1 MCGRYTLISAS
12 EKLIRT
18 FKAEFDKELVR
29 SWKPRYNIAP
39 GSGILAILED
49 RDRGG
54 RRAEILHWGLVP
66 AWANDPD
73 MGYKLINA
81 RAETLSEKPSFKD
94 AFRYRR
100 CLIPASG
107 FYEWER
113 AVSPR
118 QPYYFFPA
126 RARPIA
132 LAGIWEHWLH
142 PTGSEILSVAIITT
156 AANGPVGRIHDRMPV
171 IMGESDWDRWLDV
184 ENERATGLRPL
195 LVAPR
200 EDFLEARRVG
210 TRVNKTDLDEPS
222 LIEEGEADPEP
233 WRQLDLYEE

>member
-1 MCGRYTLISAS
+1 MCGRYTLTSGPD
-12 EKLIRT
+12 KLAAV
-18 FKAEFDKELVR
+18 FKAEFGKEFKQ

-39 GSGILAILED
+39 GSGITAILED

-54 RRAEILHWGLVP
+54 QRGEILHWGLVP
-66 AWANDPD
+66 SWARDPD
-73 MGYKLINA
+73 IGYKLINA
-81 RAETLSEKPSFKD
+81 RAETLSEKASFKD

-107 FYEWER
+107 FYEWDK

-126 RARPIA
+126 RAGPIA

-142 PTGSEILSVAIITT
+142 PSGSEILSVAIITT
-156 AANGPVGRIHDRMPV
+156 AANGPVGRIHERMPV

-184 ENERATGLRPL
+184 ENVRAAGLRPL

-200 EDFLEARRVG
+200 EDFLEVRRVG
-210 TRVNKTDLDEPS
+210 TRVNKTGLDEPS
-222 LIEEGEADPEP
+222 LIEEGEASPEP